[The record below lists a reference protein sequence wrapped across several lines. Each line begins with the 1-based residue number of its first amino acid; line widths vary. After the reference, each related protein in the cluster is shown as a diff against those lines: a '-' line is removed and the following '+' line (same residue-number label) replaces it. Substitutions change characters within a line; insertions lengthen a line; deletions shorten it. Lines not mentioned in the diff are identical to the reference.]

1 MHATIQNK
9 RCNHAYKCVCDG
21 GECVWENTVAAA
33 KQQPTGWIGVPV
45 SPMRWV
51 WLVESHCE
59 EQRENMHSALFFPFV
74 VIFFILSWP
83 TRLGMKLVW
92 PVRTIT
98 LTRMLTLV
106 SVCLCIRVFGNGRLT
121 DPTCLLGI
129 HEVKRQAIPLIQL
142 FIDWHLYCRKCSRMK
157 CARCRIVQPSTTTST
172 SSRIRLCWMLDV
184 VLVFFPCLL
193 PRLVPSTSMV

>member
-1 MHATIQNK
+1 MHTSV
-9 RCNHAYKCVCDG
+9 CVWWE
-21 GECVWENTVAAA
+21 ECVWENTVA
-33 KQQPTGWIGVPV
+33 
-45 SPMRWV
+45 
-51 WLVESHCE
+51 
-59 EQRENMHSALFFPFV
+59 SANSSQKAGSAFLFLPCAECGLSNHIVRSKERTCIQHFFFPFV

-106 SVCLCIRVFGNGRLT
+106 SVCLCKRVFGNGRLT